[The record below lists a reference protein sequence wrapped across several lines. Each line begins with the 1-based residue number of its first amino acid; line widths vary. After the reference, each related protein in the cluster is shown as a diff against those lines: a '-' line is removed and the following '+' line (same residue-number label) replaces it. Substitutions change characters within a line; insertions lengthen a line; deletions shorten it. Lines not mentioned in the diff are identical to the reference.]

1 MPGTAPSRQFSL
13 KYSGLEGVGKGKK
26 RPRYVE
32 LSHAVLLGLGAAE
45 WSLVILLTRHF
56 LCVLILRLFKSNSST
71 SLLCKKISA
80 FLMCCRNRCY
90 FKYLPEMNPIFF
102 CSPLGQW
109 IHGEKCLCY
118 NQDFDWVSI
127 CGYLRICSCF
137 SLACCRDS
145 TGAMFE
151 LGTGVEGEKGSTSL
165 PCLLGCFL
173 SGQCKKKSTVLF
185 FLFHDQGQRMQENY
199 PRVRKKKWSFSV
211 ASGIQDT
218 CLSHQRESN

>member
-1 MPGTAPSRQFSL
+1 MPGTAPSRQFRL
-13 KYSGLEGVGKGKK
+13 KYPGLEGVGKGKK

-145 TGAMFE
+145 TGVMFE